1 MSQTEKK
8 QSSIKI
14 IVNKDFTF
22 QKQDANITAVE
33 IAIGLLT
40 IMKLV
45 RMLLT
50 LWEGLD
56 SATQDRYK
64 TRLAEIP

>member
-1 MSQTEKK
+1 
-8 QSSIKI
+8 
-14 IVNKDFTF
+14 
-22 QKQDANITAVE
+22 
-33 IAIGLLT
+33 
-40 IMKLV
+40 MKLV

>member
-1 MSQTEKK
+1 
-8 QSSIKI
+8 
-14 IVNKDFTF
+14 
-22 QKQDANITAVE
+22 
-33 IAIGLLT
+33 
-40 IMKLV
+40 MKLV

-64 TRLAEIP
+64 THLAEIP